1 MAKLKL
7 RFFDD
12 DKVIAE
18 QKGESINDFDNIMK
32 DLKAKYGGRK
42 RK

>member
-1 MAKLKL
+1 MTQLKF

-18 QKGESINDFDNIMK
+18 QKGEHIEDFDNIIK
-32 DLKAKYGGRK
+32 DLKMKYGNK